1 MEDMKRILRREL
13 SKLEKEKVTD
23 WAVIKL
29 TIKDTLKDFLFQKN
43 KRNPMVL
50 PIILEV

>member
-1 MEDMKRILRREL
+1 MKNAIRREL
-13 SKLEKEKVTD
+13 TRLQENNVTD

-29 TIKDTLKDFLFQKN
+29 TIKDTLRDFLLRNN

-50 PIILEV
+50 PIIMEV